1 MTDLSKEFDDLY
13 ITCKDTL
20 EVQGFDISEYDMY
33 DHFLVQQNKDGD
45 IWIFPIS
52 EELFLSMKENGFSI
66 VSINADGRSAIEEQ
80 NAVHT
85 LH

>member
-1 MTDLSKEFDDLY
+1 MTNPSKEFDDLY

-20 EVQGFDISEYDMY
+20 EVQGFDTSDYSEHDY
-33 DHFLVQQNKDGD
+33 FFVQQNRNGD

-52 EELFLSMKENGFSI
+52 HELFLSMKKNGFSV
-66 VSINADGRSAIEEQ
+66 VSVNSDGIPAIEEEKPIH
-80 NAVHT
+80 V